1 MTEKEA
7 INKLDI
13 LITFFKE
20 FAELFDEEH
29 DDTGTSIV

>member
-1 MTEKEA
+1 MNEEQA
-7 INKLDI
+7 VEKLDI

-29 DDTGTSIV
+29 DDIGTSIV